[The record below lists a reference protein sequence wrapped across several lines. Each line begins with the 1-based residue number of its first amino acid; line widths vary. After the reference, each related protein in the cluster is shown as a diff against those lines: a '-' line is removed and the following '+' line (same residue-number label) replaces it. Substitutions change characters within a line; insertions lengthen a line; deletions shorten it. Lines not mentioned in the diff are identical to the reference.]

1 MKRDD
6 ARMKDEGVQ
15 VDLWPRALTWSD
27 ESCVRVEAWLPTAS
41 SASDSEFPEELR
53 DDAAHICTGCI
64 GDGPC
69 EAEPE
74 EPSVSA
80 ADDDNSDGDDWPDAD
95 PDAAGSH
102 GGLRIYDGEGS
113 KS

>member
-1 MKRDD
+1 MSVKHAVLALPEEVRWQGRDD
-6 ARMKDEGVQ
+6 VQ
-15 VDLWPRALTWSD
+15 LRAL
-27 ESCVRVEAWLPTAS
+27 EVE
-41 SASDSEFPEELR
+41 
-53 DDAAHICTGCI
+53 DDAGHICTGCI

-74 EPSVSA
+74 EPSVSV
-80 ADDDNSDGDDWPDAD
+80 DDDADSDGDDWPDAD